1 MNITAHLHKFESI
14 ANDWM
19 MALDTYDER
28 NFNCKPDQ
36 ESWSIGQVYYHL
48 VHGTQNFHLRMV
60 RQCMDN
66 PAHAH
71 EKKTFPGKI
80 VFFMGR
86 FPPIRIKV
94 PPSDMYTPK
103 QPESIAAIRRDLNTL
118 IGTMPTIANELSQKQ
133 HQGKAQHPRFGYLS
147 GDEWFAMIQMH
158 FRHHL
163 YQKNRLDSFLQ
174 KGA

>member
-1 MNITAHLHKFESI
+1 MNITAHLHQFESI

-28 NFNCKPDQ
+28 KFNRAPDQ

-66 PAHAH
+66 PDHAH

-80 VFFMGR
+80 VFF
-86 FPPIRIKV
+86 
-94 PPSDMYTPK
+94 
-103 QPESIAAIRRDLNTL
+103 
-118 IGTMPTIANELSQKQ
+118 
-133 HQGKAQHPRFGYLS
+133 
-147 GDEWFAMIQMH
+147 
-158 FRHHL
+158 
-163 YQKNRLDSFLQ
+163 
-174 KGA
+174 